1 MRTETQYFPAIVM
14 RERGDF
20 GAWVALAKVSNE
32 RKHKDDVANAALV
45 KEENPHPGI
54 WTTVGGL
61 VKRASN
67 CSIQCKFAIAAL
79 KQCRRPLSG
88 DRLRD
93 RSSAAQSISGRN
105 DMLKRL
111 MQSLV
116 ISALI
121 VAGAIALSSSAQTS
135 GTGSSSAG
143 YAAGGAKSHPDGG
156 HKGHADG
163 GAHKGM

>member
-1 MRTETQYFPAIVM
+1 PRQNPLRLAHRPGVRRGAHRQNTVEMRAETQYFPAIVM

-20 GAWVALAKVSNE
+20 GARVALAKVSNE

-45 KEENPHPGI
+45 KEEDPHPGI
-54 WTTVGGL
+54 WTTLGRL
-61 VKRASN
+61 VKRTN
-67 CSIQCKFAIAAL
+67 CSLQGKFAIAAP

-93 RSSAAQSISGRN
+93 RSSAAHSISGRK
-105 DMLKRL
+105 DMMKRL

-121 VAGAIALSSSAQTS
+121 VAGAIALSSSA
-135 GTGSSSAG
+135 
-143 YAAGGAKSHPDGG
+143 
-156 HKGHADG
+156 
-163 GAHKGM
+163 